1 MSADYD
7 LKPYRVEWRHG
18 GNTTWVLAKG
28 GNDSHDEARSDA
40 RAHVDEYGGEARVIV
55 QYVIE
60 RVKA

>member
-18 GNTTWVLAKG
+18 ATTWVLAKE
-28 GNDSHDEARSDA
+28 GNDSHEEARDDA
-40 RAHVDEYGGEARVIV
+40 KAHVDEYGGEARVIV
-55 QYVIE
+55 QHVIE